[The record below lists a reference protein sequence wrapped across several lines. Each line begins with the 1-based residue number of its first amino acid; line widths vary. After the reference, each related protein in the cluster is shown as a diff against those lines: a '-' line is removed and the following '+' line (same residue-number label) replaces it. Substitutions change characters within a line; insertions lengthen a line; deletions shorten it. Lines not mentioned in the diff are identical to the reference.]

1 MAGNNRIWH
10 EGVVKQVAAQT
21 IEVVINNHSAC
32 SGCHAKG
39 ACGMSDVKQKV
50 IMAARP
56 SFDVAAGDK
65 VMVYAA
71 MGNAV
76 YSVFLAYIIPS
87 VVIVAGLFLLL
98 SAGLSEITA
107 AISSLAL
114 IIIYFFILYLCRNRV
129 GKKIRFTIEKI
140 N

>member
-1 MAGNNRIWH
+1 MAENNRIWH
-10 EGVVKQVAAQT
+10 EGIVKQVAAQT

-50 IMAARP
+50 ITAARP
-56 SFDVAAGDK
+56 SFDVVAGDK
-65 VMVYAA
+65 VIVYAA

-76 YSVFLAYIIPS
+76 YSVLLAYIIPS

-98 SAGLSEITA
+98 TAGLSEIIA

-114 IIIYFFILYLCRNRV
+114 ITAYFFILYLCRNRV
-129 GKKIRFTIEKI
+129 GKKIRFTVEKI